1 MTDDQ
6 IIESILEREAGY
18 VNHPADRGGPT
29 NLGITLRTLAASR
42 GVPVTAAD
50 IRALTR
56 TEAGAIYRERYL
68 RQPGFEAIADTHL
81 RHLLVDCAAHHGPE
95 RAVRWLQTALGG
107 LVVDG
112 DLGPKTRA
120 ALLQRGIASQLYRN
134 VCAQRT
140 RFFGRIVTNE
150 PRQSVFAAGWC
161 DRVADF
167 VEVAP

>member
-6 IIESILEREAGY
+6 IIDAILEREAGF
-18 VNHPADRGGPT
+18 VDHPVDRGGPT
-29 NLGITLRTLAASR
+29 NFGVTQRTLAAWR
-42 GVPVTAAD
+42 GRPVTAAD
-50 IRALTR
+50 VRALSR
-56 TEAGAIYRERYL
+56 TEAGAIYREHFL
-68 RQPGFEAIADTHL
+68 RRPGFESVHDPKL
-81 RHLLVDCAAHHGPE
+81 RHLLVDCAVHHRPE

-112 DLGPKTRA
+112 VLGPKTRR
-120 ALLQRGIASQLYRN
+120 ALLRSSASQLYRHI
-134 VCAQRT
+134 CAQRT